1 MVIGPAKWRDFFC
14 DKFYACTNRI
24 NITSMAHTTIQIG
37 SLSVIVGIGIDLVE
51 CGRFLDWSAFKKSRI
66 FTKKELEY
74 ADNDNANS
82 EKHLANFW
90 AAREAFL
97 KAIGTGFG
105 DDISFSDVSVVH
117 NDAGQPEL
125 LIAGGAKAALKELV
139 DGNVRV
145 HLSITDQS
153 DYCAAMVVVERE

>member
-1 MVIGPAKWRDFFC
+1 
-14 DKFYACTNRI
+14 
-24 NITSMAHTTIQIG
+24 MAHTTIQIG

-105 DDISFSDVSVVH
+105 DDISFSDVSVIH

-139 DGNVRV
+139 DGNVHV

>member
-1 MVIGPAKWRDFFC
+1 MI
-14 DKFYACTNRI
+14 I
-24 NITSMAHTTIQIG
+24 
-37 SLSVIVGIGIDLVE
+37 GIGIDLVE
-51 CGRFLDWSAFKKSRI
+51 CNRFLDWSAFKKQRI

-97 KAIGTGFG
+97 KAISTGFG
-105 DDISFSDVSVVH
+105 DDIAFSDVSVVH
-117 NDAGQPEL
+117 NDNGRPEL
-125 LIAGGAKAALKELV
+125 LISGGAKAALKEISGGDV
-139 DGNVRV
+139 NI

-153 DYCAAMVVVERE
+153 DYCAAMVVIETK

>member
-1 MVIGPAKWRDFFC
+1 MI
-14 DKFYACTNRI
+14 I
-24 NITSMAHTTIQIG
+24 
-37 SLSVIVGIGIDLVE
+37 GIGIDLVE
-51 CGRFLDWSAFKKSRI
+51 CNRFLDWSAFKKQRI

-105 DDISFSDVSVVH
+105 DDIAFSDVSVVH
-117 NDAGQPEL
+117 NDNGRPEL
-125 LIAGGAKAALKELV
+125 LISGGAKAALKEKSGGDV
-139 DGNVRV
+139 NI

-153 DYCAAMVVVERE
+153 DYCAAMVVIETK

>member
-1 MVIGPAKWRDFFC
+1 MI
-14 DKFYACTNRI
+14 I
-24 NITSMAHTTIQIG
+24 
-37 SLSVIVGIGIDLVE
+37 GIGIDLVE
-51 CGRFLDWSAFKKSRI
+51 CGRFLDWSAFKKQRI

-82 EKHLANFW
+82 ERHLANFW

-105 DDISFSDVSVVH
+105 DDIAFSDVSVAH
-117 NDAGQPEL
+117 NDAGRPEL
-125 LIAGGAKAALKELV
+125 LITGGAKAALKELSG
-139 DGNVRV
+139 GNVNI

-153 DYCAAMVVVERE
+153 DYCAAMVVIETK

>member
-1 MVIGPAKWRDFFC
+1 M
-14 DKFYACTNRI
+14 
-24 NITSMAHTTIQIG
+24 
-37 SLSVIVGIGIDLVE
+37 IVGIGIDLVE

-74 ADNDNANS
+74 ADGDSANS

-105 DDISFSDVSVVH
+105 EDIAFSDVSVVH

-125 LIAGGAKAALKELV
+125 LIAGGAKAVLKSLA
-139 DGNVRV
+139 GTKARI
-145 HLSITDQS
+145 HLSITDQG
-153 DYCAAMVVVERE
+153 DYCAAMVVVEHE

>member
-1 MVIGPAKWRDFFC
+1 VI
-14 DKFYACTNRI
+14 I
-24 NITSMAHTTIQIG
+24 
-37 SLSVIVGIGIDLVE
+37 GIGIDLVE
-51 CGRFLDWSAFKKSRI
+51 CGRFLDWSAFKKQRI

-105 DDISFSDVSVVH
+105 DDIAFSDVSVVH
-117 NDAGQPEL
+117 NDNGRPEL
-125 LIAGGAKAALKELV
+125 LISGGAKSALKAV
-139 DGNVRV
+139 AAGDVNI

-153 DYCAAMVVVERE
+153 DYCAAMVVIESK

>member
-1 MVIGPAKWRDFFC
+1 MNFAGIFYYFVLARIGYLLLVCAYQVNQRREKP
-14 DKFYACTNRI
+14 I
-24 NITSMAHTTIQIG
+24 M
-37 SLSVIVGIGIDLVE
+37 IVGVGIDLVE
-51 CGRFLDWSAFKKSRI
+51 CGRFLDWSAFKKQRI

-97 KAIGTGFG
+97 KALGTGFG

-117 NDAGQPEL
+117 NDLGRPEL
-125 LIAGGAKAALKELV
+125 LIVGGAKAILKEV
-139 DGNVRV
+139 AGIDAKI
-145 HLSITDQS
+145 HLSITDQA
-153 DYCAAMVVVERE
+153 DYCAAIVVVEK

>member
-1 MVIGPAKWRDFFC
+1 M
-14 DKFYACTNRI
+14 
-24 NITSMAHTTIQIG
+24 
-37 SLSVIVGIGIDLVE
+37 IVGIGIDLVE

-117 NDAGQPEL
+117 NDAGRPEL
-125 LIAGGAKAALKELV
+125 LITGGAKAVLKGLV
-139 DGNVRV
+139 DGNARV
-145 HLSITDQS
+145 HLSISDQA
-153 DYCAAMVVVERE
+153 DYCAAMVVVEKE